1 MCQVGDQ
8 SYHMI
13 NVQRTDGDGCSL
25 FLSSVFSRG
34 ASMSLC
40 VCEVWRMFI
49 RGKDA
54 WCDNAEFP
62 LVNASNLGECL

>member
-1 MCQVGDQ
+1 
-8 SYHMI
+8 
-13 NVQRTDGDGCSL
+13 
-25 FLSSVFSRG
+25 
-34 ASMSLC
+34 MSLC
-40 VCEVWRMFI
+40 VCEVCRMFV